1 MMALVMLSSNT
12 LVSRSSKEWSAFNPE
27 TYSLTDA
34 GDRCLW
40 EKHQVT
46 KILKSDLETGQ
57 DVALSMLVMQV
68 DNRFLADEYFFH
80 VALDSEADISA
91 EAETNIS

>member
-1 MMALVMLSSNT
+1 MMAFVMLLSNT
-12 LVSRSSKEWSAFNPE
+12 LVSRSSREWSAFNPD

-46 KILKSDLETGQ
+46 NIRRSDLEMGQ
-57 DVALSMLVMQV
+57 DIDLSMLVRQ
-68 DNRFLADEYFFH
+68 DNNRFLADEYFFH
-80 VALDSEADISA
+80 VALDSEADIKA
-91 EAETNIS
+91 EAETSIS